1 MLLRRALFSADV
13 AGRRLPPLAAKM
25 SHPLLRVAVRSM
37 SRVGKLPIKVPD
49 SVTVSVED
57 IDLMTLPARHTPSPQ
72 RLKRMMQVRPSKESF
87 AAYGQPR
94 RVHIKGPLGE
104 QAVDV
109 HSIVNVEQ
117 EQGSLRVSTQ
127 CGGESKLGRTMWGS
141 TRGYLDNAVRGVSQ
155 GFRKELELHGVGF
168 RAAVEQRIF
177 HGKQLGHFYDGNSGE
192 KNTVLVMRIGFSHE
206 VIMPIPTKLKVTTPT
221 QTSIIVFGDDKQQ
234 VGLLAQRI
242 RLKRKPDAYKGKGIR
257 YKGEIVK
264 LKQGK
269 RK

>member
-1 MLLRRALFSADV
+1 MLRRALLSNA
-13 AGRRLPPLAAKM
+13 AGRRLPPLLAEPP

-37 SRVGKLPIKVPD
+37 SRVGKLPIKIPD
-49 SVTVSVED
+49 SVSVSIED
-57 IDLMTLPARHTPSPQ
+57 VDLMTLPARHTPSVE
-72 RLKRMMQVRPSKESF
+72 RLKRMMEVSPSQESF

-104 QAVDV
+104 QSVDV
-109 HSIVNVEQ
+109 HSIVNVAE
-117 EQGSLRVSTQ
+117 EEGSLRVSTQ

-168 RAAVEQRIF
+168 RAAVEQRVF

-192 KNTVLVMRIGFSHE
+192 KHTVLVMRIGFSHE
-206 VIMPIPTKLKVTTPT
+206 VLMPIPPKLKVTTPT
-221 QTSIIVFGDDKQQ
+221 QTSIVVFGDDKQQ

-257 YKGEIVK
+257 YKGEVVR